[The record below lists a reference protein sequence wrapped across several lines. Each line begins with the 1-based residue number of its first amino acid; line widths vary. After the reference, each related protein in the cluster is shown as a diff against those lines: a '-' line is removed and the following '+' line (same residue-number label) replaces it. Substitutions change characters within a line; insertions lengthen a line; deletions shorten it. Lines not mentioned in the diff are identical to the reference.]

1 MTPSYLA
8 PFTGQFA
15 AISLDQLNARA
26 AMLERLDNKYIV
38 SRAILDQAAPA
49 FADAFEVLEI
59 DGLRAFTYDTCYFD
73 DHKRQSYFDHHQ
85 GRRRRCKVR
94 VRKYSDAG
102 LCFVEIKLKDKRG
115 ITVKRRMPYD
125 NDLFRVLDD
134 AAMDHINSSY
144 QGLYGVAFPLDL
156 SPIIEM
162 RYRRMTL
169 VAREG
174 GERMTIDSE
183 IEFRSG
189 NLLSKVSKD
198 LFIVETKSAR
208 GNGLA
213 DKVLRAC
220 HLHPVSGCS
229 KYCIGM
235 AALEKVSRMN
245 HFLPA
250 LRMLSMVPGQA
261 GMPGQAQAA

>member
-1 MTPSYLA
+1 
-8 PFTGQFA
+8 
-15 AISLDQLNARA
+15 
-26 AMLERLDNKYIV
+26 MLERLDNKYIV
-38 SRAILDQAAPA
+38 SHAILDQAAPA
-49 FADAFEVLEI
+49 FAEVFDVLEI

-115 ITVKRRMPYD
+115 VTVKRRMSYD
-125 NDLFRVLDD
+125 SDLFRVLDN
-134 AAMDHINSSY
+134 AAMDHINASH
-144 QGLYGVAFPLDL
+144 QGLYGEAFPLDL
-156 SPIIEM
+156 CPIIEM

-174 GERMTIDSE
+174 GERMTIDSD

-189 NLLSKVSKD
+189 SMLRKVSKD
-198 LFIVETKSAR
+198 MVIVETKSAR

-220 HLHPVSGCS
+220 HLHPVPGCS

-235 AALEKVSRMN
+235 AALEKVNRMN

-250 LRMLSMVPGQA
+250 LRMLGMVPGQ
-261 GMPGQAQAA
+261 GVVLGQAQAAVMLAAA